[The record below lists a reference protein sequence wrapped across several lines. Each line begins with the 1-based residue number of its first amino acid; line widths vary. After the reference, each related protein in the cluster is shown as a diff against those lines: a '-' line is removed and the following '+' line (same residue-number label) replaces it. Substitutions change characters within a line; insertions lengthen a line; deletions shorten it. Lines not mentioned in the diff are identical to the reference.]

1 MGTSAG
7 SIYIDLIIKN
17 KLKAQTEKAAQQTAN
32 TVQKTMQKA
41 GVNAGAAFRQTM
53 AAALNRMQ
61 AKTAQTMA
69 KAQQAMQ
76 SSMQKAA
83 QSTTQSAKTMGQG
96 FNKSL
101 ALARLKVKDL
111 EQEFD
116 ALGAKMDA
124 IVQKQAATSGQTP
137 GDAAK
142 SLQTNK
148 AFQSLVKQQEAL
160 GRRLAAAQQRLTVE
174 MQAEQAKQAA
184 HAKATA
190 EKAAAA
196 QQKAQEKAIKSQ
208 QQAFQSL
215 QSSAKSAYAKVGEA
229 AKYVF
234 AKLTKA
240 VGNFSLGMKKSTG
253 GVQSF
258 GARLRSIVGGAL
270 IFNGISRALT
280 SMTTYF
286 KNAVM
291 ASGRFRDALANL
303 KGAASTAAAP
313 IVQALTPA
321 LTALANAAATVFSYV
336 AKLFSLLT
344 GKSVASMK
352 ASAAATNQYTNSVN
366 GATDA
371 AKELAEANNTL
382 GIDELNVVQ
391 QNSKQDSSG
400 GGSSGTVAPDYEFDG
415 QSNLLDKMLESIKK
429 GDWNQ
434 VGVLIS
440 QKLNETMAAINWPS
454 IEKTARQWVD
464 NAVNVLNSLVQNL
477 NWSLVGDTFA
487 NGLNVALHCYDDFF
501 QKFDW
506 TSLGRGIG
514 TGLNQMVTALD
525 WKTVGRVLTDKLKA
539 VLEMLHGFVA
549 TFDFASLG
557 SSLADAI
564 MAAINNVNWVQGIQD
579 LSSLAVGFL
588 VGLQNLIKGIDWAG
602 IGATIYQMLASIDWG
617 GLLLNL
623 MNLIATAFTEGFT
636 LLGGFLANA
645 FTDLKTQLVSNF
657 ADTNSVVTQELATQ
671 FQWICQVIEDVIN
684 GFLMPLIGELQ
695 QIILDMLSGIQAAWD
710 EYGAPILD
718 AMGKAWES
726 VRDIISSVY
735 ENVVKPVLEDFMVQ
749 LDWLWS
755 KHLKPLW
762 DNLMEFFG
770 AFAEMVLAIWNEYL
784 APWIKNMVDVF
795 GPVITTVVK
804 YIMDSFSTA
813 FAVVADIFNAMIEI
827 FKGICKFITGV
838 FTGDW
843 GKAWEGIKDI
853 FKGVWDGIVSL
864 LKGSV
869 NWIIDIVNTLIR
881 AVNSALNLVIDKLNT
896 LSFDIPDWV
905 PVVGGQKFGFDIP
918 KVTMSEIPKLAN
930 GGVITQP
937 TLAMMGEYAG
947 ASTNPEIVAPESKI
961 RGLLDESMAAMG
973 ENINRLVRLLEYHSS
988 RTSTVNQPIEV
999 KLDGQVL
1006 YRAMAQVEERQGVK
1020 IGGAF
1025 AYSY

>member
-41 GVNAGAAFRQTM
+41 GGNAGAAFRQTM
-53 AAALNRMQ
+53 QAAMERMQ
-61 AKTAQTMA
+61 KRTAQTMA

-101 ALARLKVKDL
+101 ALAQQKVEQL
-111 EQEFD
+111 EAEFQSLGVQLD
-116 ALGAKMDA
+116 ALT
-124 IVQKQAATSGQTP
+124 QKQAAALNAPKPNAT
-137 GDAAK
+137 K
-142 SLQTNK
+142 SLYQ
-148 AFQSLVKQQEAL
+148 QLVKQQEAVY
-160 GRRLAAAQQRLTVE
+160 RRLIAAEQRLTVE
-174 MQAEQAKQAA
+174 RQAEQVKQT
-184 HAKATA
+184 ATA
-190 EKAAAA
+190 QSQAQKSANTQIMQCQKVQAVSKAVFDKMRISVSSAFSGIASVSKKALSGIASGVKKAASGFSKI
-196 QQKAQEKAIKSQ
+196 KA
-208 QQAFQSL
+208 
-215 QSSAKSAYAKVGEA
+215 
-229 AKYVF
+229 
-234 AKLTKA
+234 LTSK
-240 VGNFSLGMKKSTG
+240 FSLGMKKSTS

-280 SMTTYF
+280 GTITYF

-291 ASGRFRDALANL
+291 ASGQFRDALANL

-313 IVQALTPA
+313 IVQVLTPA

-352 ASAAATNQYTNSVN
+352 ASAAATNQYAKSVN

-391 QNSKQDSSG
+391 QDSKQDGSG
-400 GGSSGTVAPDYEFDG
+400 GSSSGTVAPDYEFDG

-429 GDWNQ
+429 GDWYQ
-434 VGVLIS
+434 VGALIS

-464 NAVNVLNSLVQNL
+464 NAVNVLNGLVQNL
-477 NWSLVGDTFA
+477 NWPVVGDTFA

-506 TSLGRGIG
+506 TGLGRGIG
-514 TGLNQMVTALD
+514 TGLNQMVATLD
-525 WKTVGRVLTDKLKA
+525 WQAVGRFLTDKIKA
-539 VLEMLHGFVA
+539 LFELLHGFVT

-557 SSLADAI
+557 SSLAVAI
-564 MAAINNVNWVQGIQD
+564 MAAVNNIDWVQFAMD
-579 LSSLAVGFL
+579 LNNLAFGL
-588 VGLQNLIKGIDWAG
+588 LEGLQNLIRGIDWASM
-602 IGATIYQMLASIDWG
+602 GATVREMLASIDWAGIVSSLAYSLGQLAGGIWIFLQEALADIGQKLGSYFTDIGENGIQGLLQGMWNLLCDIGTWLYDNLVKPMVEGVKEMLGIHSPSRVFAEIGQFLIEGLFG
-617 GLLLNL
+617 GLLEKWH
-623 MNLIATAFTEGFT
+623 LISGFFTEKFDWAKDKVTTTWKNVQSNT
-636 LLGGFLANA
+636 LEMWG
-645 FTDLKTQLVSNF
+645 S
-657 ADTNSVVTQELATQ
+657 
-671 FQWICQVIEDVIN
+671 
-684 GFLMPLIGELQ
+684 
-695 QIILDMLSGIQAAWD
+695 
-710 EYGAPILD
+710 
-718 AMGKAWES
+718 
-726 VRDIISSVY
+726 ISS
-735 ENVVKPVLEDFMVQ
+735 
-749 LDWLWS
+749 S
-755 KHLKPLW
+755 LK
-762 DNLMEFFG
+762 
-770 AFAEMVLAIWNEYL
+770 
-784 APWIKNMVDVF
+784 
-795 GPVITTVVK
+795 
-804 YIMDSFSTA
+804 
-813 FAVVADIFNAMIEI
+813 
-827 FKGICKFITGV
+827 
-838 FTGDW
+838 
-843 GKAWEGIKDI
+843 
-853 FKGVWDGIVSL
+853 
-864 LKGSV
+864 
-869 NWIIDIVNTLIR
+869 
-881 AVNSALNLVIDKLNT
+881 NT
-896 LSFDIPDWV
+896 LSNLGERFGDTWTKLQSSTKGSWSSMTSTIKGAVNVIISFMNQLLSGAGNMINGLIDLLNKFSIDV
-905 PVVGGQKFGFDIP
+905 PADVPIIGGTKFGFSMDHITVPNIP
-918 KVTMSEIPKLAN
+918 MLAN

-988 RTSTVNQPIEV
+988 KTSTVNQPIEV

>member
-76 SSMQKAA
+76 SSMQKSAQTAQQSSSQAA
-83 QSTTQSAKTMGQG
+83 KAMTGK

-101 ALARLKVKDL
+101 ELARLKVKDL
-111 EQEFD
+111 EEEYTV
-116 ALGAKMDA
+116 LGTEIDDIARKMAKA
-124 IVQKQAATSGQTP
+124 TGNNPGVAAT
-137 GDAAK
+137 AALRK
-142 SLQTNK
+142 GGNK
-148 AFQSLVKQQEAL
+148 RMQSLVKQQEAL
-160 GRRLAAAQQRLTVE
+160 GRRLTAAQQRLTVE

-196 QQKAQEKAIKSQ
+196 QQKAQEKAVKSQ
-208 QQAFQSL
+208 QQALQRL
-215 QSSAKSAYAKVGEA
+215 QSSAKFVYAKVGGI
-229 AKYVF
+229 AKSAF
-234 AKLTKA
+234 DKLTK
-240 VGNFSLGMKKSTG
+240 VLGGFFLEMKKGTG

-258 GARLRSIVGGAL
+258 ATRLHSIVGGAL

-313 IVQALTPA
+313 IVQVLTPA
-321 LTALANAAATVFSYV
+321 LTAL
-336 AKLFSLLT
+336 
-344 GKSVASMK
+344 

-391 QNSKQDSSG
+391 QDSKQDSSG
-400 GGSSGTVAPDYEFDG
+400 GSSSGTVAPDYEFDG

-464 NAVNVLNSLVQNL
+464 NAVNVLNGLVQNL
-477 NWSLVGDTFA
+477 NWPLVGDTFA

-506 TSLGRGIG
+506 TGLGHGIG
-514 TGLNQMVTALD
+514 TGLTQMVTTLD
-525 WKTVGRVLTDKLKA
+525 WKAVGRVLTDKLKA
-539 VLEMLHGFVA
+539 VLEMLHGFV
-549 TFDFASLG
+549 TTVDFASLG
-557 SSLADAI
+557 SSLAVAI
-564 MAAINNVNWVQGIQD
+564 MAAINNVDWVQGIQD
-579 LSSLAVGFL
+579 LSSLAVGLL
-588 VGLQNLIKGIDWAG
+588 VGLQNLIQGIDWAG
-602 IGATIYQMLASIDWG
+602 IGSTIYQMLAAIDWG

-623 MNLIATAFTEGFT
+623 MNLIATAFTEALT
-636 LLGGFLANA
+636 LLGGFLSNA
-645 FTDLKTQLVSNF
+645 FTDLKNQLVSNF
-657 ADTNSVVTQELATQ
+657 ADTNSVVMQELAVQ
-671 FQWICQVIEDVIN
+671 FQWICQIIGDVIN
-684 GFLMPLIGELQ
+684 GFLMPLVGELQ
-695 QIILDMLSGIQAAWD
+695 KIILDMLSGIQAAWN

-726 VRDIISSVY
+726 VRDIISNVY
-735 ENVVKPVLEDFMVQ
+735 ETVVKPVLEDFMVQ

-755 KHLKPLW
+755 EHLKPLW

-843 GKAWEGIKDI
+843 GKAWEGIQDI
-853 FKGVWDGIVSL
+853 FKGVWDGIVAL
-864 LKGSV
+864 LKGAV

-881 AVNSALNLVIDKLNT
+881 AVTSGLNFVIDKLNT

-905 PVVGGQKFGFDIP
+905 PEVGGQKFGFDIP
-918 KVTMSEIPKLAN
+918 KVTISEIPKLAN

-973 ENINRLVRLLEYHSS
+973 ENINRLVRLLEYQGS
-988 RTSTVNQPIEV
+988 RTSMVNQPIEV